1 MTSSDKAT
9 LSIALLVCA
18 GVPIGLTIGLDS
30 LLWLLL
36 MLPLVIIPVAVHK
49 RISARI
55 AYESEV
61 DRRMTA
67 HLAAVQPPAPEP
79 VPEPAPVRFER
90 TEVTATALP
99 SRREDYRFLFS
110 ATVWWRL
117 CPEVRGPV
125 HASPGAV
132 AINEVVERA
141 KAITAGELPLDH
153 EQVRHRLNSVL
164 GKVGPDKSGFVEVSA
179 ADVRLDLETA
189 DRERLELFAK
199 TRKDALVWEY
209 ERKHEEDRRRYLGE
223 DVLSDTGSAVV
234 WWLVKQNNDVAN
246 VVKDINTLAELTAA
260 ANNVRAAT
268 GRELGYGQMAF
279 PEDVSASERT
289 PAVSD
294 PSPRDSV
301 VDLVEALMNGIGL
314 DADAPE
320 RDLLAERLASSFA
333 GAGKPDLADQV
344 REAFGALDPDPSPSG
359 PVQEELPQDGSAQG
373 RSPSPA
379 YDDHAQQ
386 AQDNVAARAWFHR
399 DEEGADADAG
409 SPRDV
414 MAVRAPD
421 DKAEF
426 GRDETPDPVS
436 DSGGDGTQPGAPD
449 AEQDN
454 SDGRPGSGSPQDGAE
469 PALLWPDPGAPG
481 ERTDRVAHPGSSGA
495 DQE

>member
-9 LSIALLVCA
+9 LSLALLVCTGA
-18 GVPIGLTIGLDS
+18 PVGIAIGLDS

-36 MLPLVIIPVAVHK
+36 VLPLAIIPVAVYK

-55 AYESEV
+55 AYEAEV

-67 HLAAVQPPAPEP
+67 HLTAAQPPAPEP
-79 VPEPAPVRFER
+79 VPEPAPIQFER

-117 CPEVRGPV
+117 CPDVRGPM

-132 AINEVVERA
+132 AINEIVERA
-141 KAITAGELPLDH
+141 KTITAGELPLDH

-164 GKVGPDKSGFVEVSA
+164 GKVRPDSSGFVEVSA

-189 DRERLELFAK
+189 DRERLELFAR
-199 TRKDALVWEY
+199 TRKDAMVWEY

-260 ANNVRAAT
+260 ANNARAT
-268 GRELGYGQMAF
+268 VGREPSYGQMAF
-279 PEDVSASERT
+279 PEDMSVAERPPAT
-289 PAVSD
+289 PA
-294 PSPRDSV
+294 PPPPASV

-314 DADAPE
+314 DPDAPE
-320 RDLLAERLASSFA
+320 RDLLAERLAGFVA
-333 GAGKPDLADQV
+333 GAGKPDLADEV
-344 REAFGALDPDPSPSG
+344 RAAFGALDPDPSQPEPDQSEATQDSSTAAPACADDAEGIQDSVSAPAQAHPDARVHDSG
-359 PVQEELPQDGSAQG
+359 AGLSHDG
-373 RSPSPA
+373 
-379 YDDHAQQ
+379 
-386 AQDNVAARAWFHR
+386 V
-399 DEEGADADAG
+399 
-409 SPRDV
+409 
-414 MAVRAPD
+414 AVRVPD
-421 DKAEF
+421 DKADF
-426 GRDETPDPVS
+426 GRGGTVAPVS
-436 DSGGDGTQPGAPD
+436 YSEEEGAPPAAPEAGEHNSGGTP
-449 AEQDN
+449 N
-454 SDGRPGSGSPQDGAE
+454 SGSSQESAE
-469 PALLWPDPGAPG
+469 PTLLWPDPGAPG
-481 ERTDRVAHPGSSGA
+481 ERTDRVAHPRSPDA

>member
-18 GVPIGLTIGLDS
+18 GVPIGLTIALDS
-30 LLWLLL
+30 FLWLLL
-36 MLPLVIIPVAVHK
+36 VLPLAIVPVAVYK
-49 RISARI
+49 RIRARI
-55 AYESEV
+55 AYESEL

-79 VPEPAPVRFER
+79 VPEPAPIQFER
-90 TEVTATALP
+90 AELTATALP
-99 SRREDYRFLFS
+99 SRSEDYRFLFS

-117 CPEVRGPV
+117 CPGVRGPV

-164 GKVGPDKSGFVEVSA
+164 GKVQPDSSGFVEVSA

-189 DRERLELFAK
+189 DRERLELFAR

-260 ANNVRAAT
+260 ANNVRPVA

-279 PEDVSASERT
+279 PEDLTVPERT
-289 PAVSD
+289 PAVSE

-320 RDLLAERLASSFA
+320 RELLAERLASSFA
-333 GAGKPDLADQV
+333 AAGKPDPADEV

-373 RSPSPA
+373 SSASPA
-379 YDDHAQQ
+379 YDCDAQQ
-386 AQDNVAARAWFHR
+386 AQDSGAARAWFHG

-409 SPRDV
+409 SPHDV
-414 MAVRAPD
+414 AAVRVPD
-421 DKAEF
+421 DEAEF
-426 GRDETPDPVS
+426 GRGETPDPVS
-436 DSGGDGTQPGAPD
+436 DGGGDGTQPEVPEARH
-449 AEQDN
+449 DN
-454 SDGRPGSGSPQDGAE
+454 SDGGPGSGSPHDGAE

-481 ERTDRVAHPGSSGA
+481 EQTDRVAHPGSSIA